1 MKKIACLSIDKG
13 NILFWLDLHLFV
25 KQDRSYKAFPVGLTI
40 TGSNRLKYLPNPN
53 RASCSLSVNTIKS
66 NHVRT
71 IVLRLYKTIFDSP
84 IPITYGCSS
93 SSYLR
98 NEYAAP
104 VRYQSLIIC
113 IIGNKHLTSKPN
125 RAVMLCGKQWVFTK
139 EKQKE
144 KRDQYFRNIYK
155 ILT

>member
-1 MKKIACLSIDKG
+1 MKKITCLSINNG
-13 NILFWLDLHLFV
+13 NILFWLDLHLVV

-40 TGSNRLKYLPNPN
+40 TCSNRLKYLSKSN
-53 RASCSLSVNTIKS
+53 RASCSLSVKPIKS
-66 NHVRT
+66 NHVRA
-71 IVLRLYKTIFDSP
+71 IVLRLYKTISDSP
-84 IPITYGCSS
+84 TLIIHSCSS

-98 NEYAAP
+98 NEYATYTRHQP
-104 VRYQSLIIC
+104 FITC
-113 IIGNKHLTSKPN
+113 IIGNKYLTSKSN

-144 KRDQYFRNIYK
+144 KRDQYFRKFYK